1 MMSNFEVDGINGS
14 NENYQYVKTLHVRY
28 YVHAKKTYEY
38 NKI

>member
-14 NENYQYVKTLHVRY
+14 NENYQYVKTVH
-28 YVHAKKTYEY
+28 VHAKETYEY